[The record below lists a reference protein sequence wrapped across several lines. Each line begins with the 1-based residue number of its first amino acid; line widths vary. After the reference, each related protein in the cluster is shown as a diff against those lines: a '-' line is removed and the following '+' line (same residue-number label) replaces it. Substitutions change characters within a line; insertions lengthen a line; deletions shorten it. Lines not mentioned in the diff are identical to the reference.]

1 MKIVQKPIYID
12 LAAPNIE
19 SHDVEAINN
28 AIKNILFTAI
38 GTVPGKPDF
47 GSNLNELVFLPMDAS
62 TISMTKRV
70 ITESVRKWETRI
82 SIDSVNIT
90 KVPEYNRLLAEI
102 TYHFKD
108 DAFNIKSSVELD
120 LMTM

>member
-12 LAAPNIE
+12 LQSPSVEN
-19 SHDVEAINN
+19 HDVEAINN
-28 AIKNILFTAI
+28 AIRNILFTAI

-62 TISMTKRV
+62 TISMAKRV

-82 SIDSVNIT
+82 SIDSVTIA
-90 KVPEYNRLLAEI
+90 KVPEYNRILADI
-102 TYHFKD
+102 VYHFKD
-108 DAFNIKSSVELD
+108 DTFNIKTSVQLD
-120 LMTM
+120 LATM

>member
-12 LAAPNIE
+12 LASPSIE

-82 SIDSVNIT
+82 LIDSVNIT
-90 KVPEYNRLLAEI
+90 KVPEYNRLLANI

-108 DAFNIKSSVELD
+108 DAFNIKTSVELD
-120 LMTM
+120 LMTL

>member
-1 MKIVQKPIYID
+1 MKIVERPIYID
-12 LAAPNIE
+12 LQSPTIE
-19 SHDVEAINN
+19 DHDVEAINN

-38 GTVPGKPDF
+38 GTVPGKPEF

-62 TISMTKRV
+62 TISMVKRV
-70 ITESVRKWETRI
+70 IVESIRKWEDRI
-82 SIDSVNIT
+82 KIDSVVVT
-90 KVPEYNRLLAEI
+90 KVPEYNRVLADI

-108 DAFNIKSSVELD
+108 DAFNIKTSVQLD